1 MRKTIPLLAIAIA
14 GLLVLPGCAGSKVGA
29 ACYVPWGVAGSC
41 QVVIDKQPDDADGS
55 TR

>member
-1 MRKTIPLLAIAIA
+1 MRKTILCLAVA
-14 GLLVLPGCAGSKVGA
+14 GLLVLPGCASSKVGA

-41 QVVIDKQPDDADGS
+41 QVVIDKQPNDAGGS